1 MQEVEK
7 TATPS
12 LSAERPHRP
21 AAHVSVFIGVAAA
34 MLVAFV
40 AFSRQ
45 TTPDLPVRT
54 FASTVPQQP
63 DAVAE
68 PIQVVA
74 PELPPVRFKNPF
86 DKTEVF
92 EFPAGTTRAEA
103 RDAVAEILRQR
114 AQERLAQETGAPH
127 RR

>member
-1 MQEVEK
+1 
-7 TATPS
+7 
-12 LSAERPHRP
+12 
-21 AAHVSVFIGVAAA
+21 

-45 TTPDLPVRT
+45 ATPDLPVRT

-63 DAVAE
+63 DPVVE
-68 PIQVVA
+68 PLEAPVV
-74 PELPPVRFKNPF
+74 ESPPVRFANPF

-92 EFPAGTTRAEA
+92 EFPAGTTRVEA

-114 AQERLAQETGAPH
+114 ALERLAQDARPAQ